1 VGLLL
6 VATQLHM
13 GVFSDPKNRW
23 AALAQSTLIILAT
36 GFALSLSFLIPSL
49 NSQVRGEIILGG
61 AAFAIWRGIRIWWP
75 VFRLRDRDRR
85 HRFQRFPKPKAPG
98 WHSSGLTR
106 LRRDMKKR
114 VECECG
120 WVLET
125 DDEEKLVKGV
135 QEHASEVHH
144 MQGVTRDQ
152 VLAQAKPA

>member
-1 VGLLL
+1 MPTCSSGRRAFCREIPQPSSMSAEPCSAFSPWRCAMPGGWSSMWSRKADDGL
-6 VATQLHM
+6 
-13 GVFSDPKNRW
+13 
-23 AALAQSTLIILAT
+23 
-36 GFALSLSFLIPSL
+36 
-49 NSQVRGEIILGG
+49 
-61 AAFAIWRGIRIWWP
+61 
-75 VFRLRDRDRR
+75 
-85 HRFQRFPKPKAPG
+85 QRFPKPNAPG